1 MLIRLI
7 SVISLILFMLL
18 MLSGANIDIALYRSM
33 IVFMSLFAVIY
44 ITIFLLNVV
53 KENHSENMTMSSS
66 GSGGGN
72 TKAKG
77 EH

>member
-18 MLSGANIDIALYRSM
+18 MLSGTQVDIALYRSLL
-33 IVFMSLFAVIY
+33 VFLILFAILY

-53 KENHSENMTMSSS
+53 KGDDSENMKL
-66 GSGGGN
+66 SGGGN
-72 TKAKG
+72 T
-77 EH
+77 ESQSES

>member
-18 MLSGANIDIALYRSM
+18 MLSGANVDIALYRSM

-53 KENHSENMTMSSS
+53 KENHSDNMTMSSS
-66 GSGGGN
+66 GSSGGN

>member
-53 KENHSENMTMSSS
+53 KENQSENMTMS
-66 GSGGGN
+66 GSTGGN

-77 EH
+77 DH